1 MFENEIRD
9 LAEKRRLVAELDAEV
24 ETRRLQWEK
33 ENRVPLAKLVSAK
46 RALAEADHG
55 LRLDVIASYEATGQK
70 KPHPKLGIRVS
81 KVVKIVDEQA
91 ALEYAKRYIPT
102 LIVLDTTGFKQYV
115 KGVAGIKG
123 FIASELG
130 EIVAFTEKVTA
141 TIAKDLE
148 D

>member
-1 MFENEIRD
+1 MFEDRIKD
-9 LAEKRRLVAELDAEV
+9 LAEKRKLAAELSAQV
-24 ETRRLQWEK
+24 EALRQQWKK
-33 ENRVPLAKLVSAK
+33 EHKGLLTQVVAAK
-46 RALAEADHG
+46 RKLAEADHG
-55 LRLDVIASYEATGQK
+55 LRLDVIANYEATGQK

-148 D
+148 N